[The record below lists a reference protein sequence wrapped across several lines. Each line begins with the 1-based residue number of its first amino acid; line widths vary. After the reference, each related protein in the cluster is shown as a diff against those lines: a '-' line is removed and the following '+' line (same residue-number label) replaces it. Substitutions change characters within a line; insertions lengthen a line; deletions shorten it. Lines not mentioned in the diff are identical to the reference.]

1 MRALVL
7 CVVLVVSALG
17 DDSRLDEARQALAD
31 GLPQVAIYKLRQVP
45 GRKFAKEDQAA
56 AELLLARA
64 LFAAGRF
71 EESASL
77 LEKSGASGG
86 ESKFWLAETY
96 AALNKPA
103 KALPLYQS
111 LSQDER
117 FAGQAAVGGAKML
130 DALGRTSQATEALS
144 AFLEKNPSS
153 GGAALELAKIRLKV
167 GDTTGAIGALS
178 SVEGFSSEQQQNAAY
193 LTARALLA
201 SGESTMAEEELKTIK
216 DPPAQLAAS
225 VAVALAECRLQQKD
239 AGEAEKIMETYI
251 DENSRLPGLPAAFA
265 ALDRIYAYEGAA
277 SSTELRRWTADSKN
291 GQRSALALL
300 YLARNEARS
309 SKAEKSRQ
317 LFSEFLAQYPSHFLA
332 EEARAELSASQIV
345 AGRAREALQTAQ
357 AGRGFRNSFVRGQA
371 QAALGEYKEAVAAFL
386 QASGAS
392 ELEIAALENSAVCAL
407 LAGIPEAEN
416 EAMRR
421 LAKRSDFAP
430 IVERIRFFEA
440 MRRSAKRSPRAPDFL
455 RKIADSQS
463 AYAQRA
469 RLALAEWAYLE
480 VSAQDGQAELRRI
493 STNDPSTKER
503 TDYLAIFLGDT
514 ADRESDAQVAKL
526 AESFLAQYPDS
537 PFEPEVRM
545 KLGEMFYRRGDY
557 LGARGQFGIVAE
569 KFSDS
574 PLAEKAVFLTAQ
586 AMARS
591 LDPSE
596 MEEAIEIFEQVVKSG
611 GPLSLRARLA
621 QASLLNALKRPKEAL
636 GVLDRVLESKPDPE
650 LRYTVLIERGDTFFS
665 QGAQDAEN
673 YRSAIGSWKQISEDP
688 AAPKIWSHQA
698 IAKMGAAWE
707 KLGNYDA
714 ALDCYYGAFSKG
726 QKGGPEYF
734 WFYKAGFDA
743 GRLLESQKL
752 WKEAIAVYEKIGS
765 IDGPRA
771 EEARDRVNRLRLE
784 NFIWDN

>member
-1 MRALVL
+1 MRALIL
-7 CVVLVVSALG
+7 CVVLAVSASG
-17 DDSRLDEARQALAD
+17 NDSRLDEARQALDD

-71 EESASL
+71 DESASL
-77 LEKSGASGG
+77 LEKSDASGG

-117 FAGQAAVGGAKML
+117 FASQAAVGTAKML
-130 DALGRTSQATEALS
+130 DALGRTSEATEALS

-153 GGAALELAKIRLKV
+153 HGAALELAEIRLKV
-167 GDTTGAIGALS
+167 GDATGAIGALS
-178 SVEGFSSEQQQNAAY
+178 LLEGLSSEQQQNAAY

-201 SGESTMAEEELKTIK
+201 SGESTKAEEKLKTIK
-216 DPPAQLAAS
+216 DPPAQLAAD

-251 DENSRLPGLPAAFA
+251 EENSRLPGLPAAFA

-291 GQRSALALL
+291 GQRAALALF

-332 EEARAELSASQIV
+332 DEARAELSASQIV
-345 AGRAREALQTAQ
+345 AGRAHEALKTAQ

-371 QAALGEYKEAVAAFL
+371 QAALGEYEEAAGAFL

-392 ELEIAALENSAVCAL
+392 ELEIASLENSALCAL
-407 LAGIPEAEN
+407 LADVLESEN
-416 EAMRR
+416 HAMRR
-421 LAKRSDFAP
+421 LAARSDFAP

-440 MRRSAKRSPRAPDFL
+440 MHRAAKRSPRAPELL
-455 RKIADSQS
+455 RKMAESES

-469 RLALAEWAYLE
+469 RLALAEWAYLQ
-480 VSAQDGQAELRRI
+480 VSAQEGQTELRRI

-514 ADRESDAQVAKL
+514 ADRESETQVAKL

-537 PFEPEVRM
+537 QFEPEVRM
-545 KLGEMFYRRGDY
+545 KLGELLYRRGDY
-557 LGARGQFGIVAE
+557 LGARGQFGIIAE

-574 PLAEKAVFLTAQ
+574 PLAEKAIFLTAQ

-591 LDPSE
+591 LDTSE

-636 GVLDRVLESKPDPE
+636 AVLDRVLESKPDPE
-650 LRYTVLIERGDTFFS
+650 LRYTVLIEKGDTLFS
-665 QGAQDAEN
+665 QGAQDPEN
-673 YRSAIGSWKQISEDP
+673 YRLAIASWKQISADP
-688 AAPKIWSHQA
+688 AAPRIWSHQA
-698 IAKMGAAWE
+698 LAKMGAAWE